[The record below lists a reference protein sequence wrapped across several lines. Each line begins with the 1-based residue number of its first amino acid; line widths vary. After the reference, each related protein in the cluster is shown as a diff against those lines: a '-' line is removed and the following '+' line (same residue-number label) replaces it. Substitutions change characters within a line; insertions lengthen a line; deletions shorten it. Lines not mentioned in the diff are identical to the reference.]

1 MPNKVNRVA
10 KATKQGTMNK
20 KNEATPVFVDRDEA
34 QALCGVSQQQFDRL
48 VRAGRLE
55 NCVVVGSR
63 ELYRSAQ
70 CHEIAEKPTRQRGA
84 A

>member
-1 MPNKVNRVA
+1 
-10 KATKQGTMNK
+10 MNK
-20 KNEATPVFVDRDEA
+20 KNEAAPVLVDRDEA
-34 QALCGVSQQQFDRL
+34 QALCGVGPQQFDRL

-55 NCVVVGSR
+55 NCAVVGSR

-70 CHEIAEKPTRQRGA
+70 CRAITEKPTRQRGA